1 MIKKSNNLKLIVAS
15 IPLGAAAGIVI
26 WTFLKVLSVM
36 TKCLWETL
44 PQYVES
50 PFYTLIMC
58 TIGGLVVGFYRKKFG
73 DYPEEMMVV
82 LGKVKQEKWYDPKKL
97 WILCGAAFLP
107 LVFGS
112 SVGPEAGLV
121 GIITAICYG
130 VADSLKVVNNH
141 SSLSKATKI
150 ITYQIAIATALICYA
165 GLSSVFGK
173 AMAGFPTFDLALPQ
187 GIDYLM
193 VIIYMIAGCLLAKF
207 YEITHKGC
215 HVVAGRIPSV
225 LRETVAGFCLGI
237 TATFVPQVLFSGE
250 EEVHHLMSNYI
261 EYLPWMLLGIAF
273 LKVLLTNVC
282 IQSGLKGGH
291 FFPLIYAGVALGY
304 ALAMFLFPA
313 NAAEHV
319 IFAAAVVTSVLLGA
333 NMKQPLAVTLIL
345 LICFPFRMVIWLAIG
360 AFAGSA
366 IMSIKLPVS

>member
-15 IPLGAAAGIVI
+15 IPLGAVAGIII
-26 WTFLKVLSVM
+26 WTFLKVLSVT
-36 TKCLWETL
+36 TKCFWETL
-44 PQYVES
+44 PQCVAS

-58 TIGGLVVGFYRKKFG
+58 TIGGLVVGIYRKKFG

-82 LGKVKQEKWYDPKKL
+82 LGKVKKEKWYDPKKL

-130 VADSLKVVNNH
+130 VADSLKVLNGH
-141 SSLSKATKI
+141 SMLSKAVKI
-150 ITYQIAIATALICYA
+150 ITYQIAIASALICYA

-187 GIDYLM
+187 GMDYLM
-193 VIIYMIAGCLLAKF
+193 VIIYIIAGCLLAKF
-207 YEITHKGC
+207 YEITHRGC
-215 HVVAGRIPSV
+215 HAVAGRIPSV

-250 EEVHHLMSNYI
+250 EEVHHLMTHYA

-304 ALAMFLFPA
+304 ALAMFVFPA

-333 NMKQPLAVTLIL
+333 NMKQPLVVTLIL